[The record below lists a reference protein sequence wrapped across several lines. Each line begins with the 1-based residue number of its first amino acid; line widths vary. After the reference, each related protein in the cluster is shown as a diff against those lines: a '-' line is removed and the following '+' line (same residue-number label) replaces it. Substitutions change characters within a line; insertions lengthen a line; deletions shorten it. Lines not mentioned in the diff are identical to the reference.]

1 MNLGRTKTWLMA
13 IGLGAGV
20 ALGLLGQAGAQY
32 PPPNGSLVLTSADG
46 TPELNSDVL
55 VSAVIQDENGDAA
68 AGVECTFA
76 VTDQPGS
83 GATVDAGPFTTDAEG
98 SVSTTLS
105 TGASAGTIVVEATCG
120 TLSAEVSLVAGEA
133 AAPPASLPSTGTGG
147 SESGTTWAFWA
158 LIAAGAAVALSG
170 MALAWRRAKAKT

>member
-13 IGLGAGV
+13 IGLGAV
-20 ALGLLGQAGAQY
+20 LALGLLGQAEAQY

-46 TPELNSDVL
+46 TPDLNSDVL

-68 AGVECTFA
+68 AGVDCTFA
-76 VTDQPGS
+76 VTDQPGTD
-83 GATVDAGPFTTDAEG
+83 AEVDPGPFTTDADG
-98 SVSTTLS
+98 NVSTTLS
-105 TGASAGTIVVEATCG
+105 TGATAGTIVVEATCG

-133 AAPPASLPSTGTGG
+133 APPASLPSTGTGG
-147 SESGTTWAFWA
+147 SESGTAWAFWA

-170 MALAWRRAKAKT
+170 MAIAWRRAKAKT

>member
-1 MNLGRTKTWLMA
+1 MNLGRTKTWLIA
-13 IGLGAGV
+13 ISLGAGL

-32 PPPNGSLVLTSADG
+32 PPPNGSLVLTAADG
-46 TPELNSDVL
+46 TPDLNSEVQ

-83 GATVDAGPFTTDAEG
+83 GAIVDAGPFTTDAEG

-133 AAPPASLPSTGTGG
+133 APPASLPSTGTGG
-147 SESGTTWAFWA
+147 SESGTAWAFWA